1 MKKHLISKKNE
12 VARGTGWRKEHSGT
26 MEYELLKV
34 DRYWFNQP
42 IFFETKDHVKL
53 HVLVEGEEAQ
63 IISPLQ
69 KFEPIIIHYAEA
81 VFIPACVGQ
90 YVIKPIC
97 QDQEELAVLEC
108 YMDMGDAYH

>member
-1 MKKHLISKKNE
+1 MKK
-12 VARGTGWRKEHSGT
+12 R
-26 MEYELLKV
+26 
-34 DRYWFNQP
+34 
-42 IFFETKDHVKL
+42 
-53 HVLVEGEEAQ
+53 